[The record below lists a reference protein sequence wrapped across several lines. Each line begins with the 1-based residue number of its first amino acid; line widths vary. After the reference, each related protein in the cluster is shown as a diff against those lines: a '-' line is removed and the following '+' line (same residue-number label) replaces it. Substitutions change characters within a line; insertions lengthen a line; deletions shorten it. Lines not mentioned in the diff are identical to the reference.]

1 MYHCPSTKKTGY
13 RRNMELTRKV
23 IVAAVWY
30 NDEACVQI
38 PVMVVNPMYFMI
50 SWVDNAR
57 NYLDLTRMYIIACL
71 VTQARVDL

>member
-23 IVAAVWY
+23 IVAAAWY
-30 NDEACVQI
+30 SDEACVQF
-38 PVMVVNPMYFMI
+38 PVMVVNPMYFMF

-57 NYLDLTRMYIIACL
+57 NYPDLTRMYIIACL
-71 VTQARVDL
+71 VTQAHVDL